1 MAVHSMTVAQ
11 ILSRVRQAIPDA
23 KETYVMNLVNDALV
37 EAGMWNTKMD
47 TQLIDAVEDQRWY
60 AIGDDTT
67 YDLNK
72 VTRVDFIDSNGD
84 YIQIPR
90 LLNNEVQVFDG
101 S

>member
-1 MAVHSMTVAQ
+1 MTVAQ